1 MKGENMK
8 MKGHVEL
15 IWKLKVNGFVEIDKH
30 NIMLLLKESLH
41 KGYLTRKG
49 ERMVEIVM
57 TFSLVIQ

>member
-1 MKGENMK
+1 MKGKNMK

-15 IWKLKVNGFVEIDKH
+15 IWKIKVNGFVEIDKH

-41 KGYLTRKG
+41 RIYHKEG

-57 TFSLVIQ
+57 TFSLAIQ

>member
-1 MKGENMK
+1 MKGKNMK
-8 MKGHVEL
+8 MKGHVKL

-57 TFSLVIQ
+57 TFSLAIQ